1 MDKDVKEFLSNLD
14 YDQFVTM
21 VELTF
26 KYTLTPQEQL
36 RLMKPVVKKLI
47 AEGKLTIDDLKAI
60 TDGGTKKWTIGTHL
74 H

>member
-36 RLMKPVVKKLI
+36 HLMKPVVKKLI

-60 TDGGTKKWTIGTHL
+60 TDGGTKK
-74 H
+74 

>member
-26 KYTLTPQEQL
+26 KYMLTPQEQL
-36 RLMKPVVKKLI
+36 HLMKPVVKKLI
-47 AEGKLTIDDLKAI
+47 ADGKYTMDELKAI
-60 TDGGTKKWTIGTHL
+60 AKIGEMK
-74 H
+74 